1 MWLFRFN
8 EKTLEVGDE
17 PILALD
23 DEGLRV
29 VLDDLLHLVLVY
41 SLHRVIMFEELLV
54 LLDELLVLIAEFH
67 DLPVERDIALGV
79 ARHGRERRRCSRVA
93 RASVNRV
100 VYRQNINIYI

>member
-1 MWLFRFN
+1 MRTFRFD

-23 DEGLRV
+23 DEALRM
-29 VLDDLLHLVLVY
+29 VLDDILHLVLVY
-41 SLHRVIMFEELLV
+41 SLRRVTMLEGLLV

-79 ARHGRERRRCSRVA
+79 ARHGRERRWCNEL
-93 RASVNRV
+93 RA
-100 VYRQNINIYI
+100 